1 MHRGARADIVRHQG
15 PAETAPGQARRK
27 PCRAADDGTGRSTDH
42 PAAVVHSVFPA
53 AGRASDR
60 ARIIRRRQAVTAFD
74 YRDGE
79 LAAEGVAL
87 AEIAAK
93 HGTPCFVY
101 SRAAIEDAFA
111 TFDRA
116 FAGLPHL
123 VCYAMKANSNL
134 AIVNLLARLGS
145 GFDIVS
151 GGELARAIAAG
162 ADPARIVFSGVGK
175 TDAEMASALQ
185 LGILCFNLESAS
197 ELEHLNR
204 VAGSLG
210 RRAPISFRVNPDVD
224 PKTHRYISTGLK
236 GDKFGIA
243 FHDALPLYRRA
254 AGLPHVAV
262 RGIDMHI
269 GSQITTLEPHC
280 EAAAKAFDLVD
291 RLAADGIALEHIDL
305 GGGIGIRYRDE
316 ETIAPADYAAA
327 IRALLGKRPLKL
339 LFEPGRMLVGNAGA
353 LLTRVLYLKPGADR
367 NFAIVDAAM
376 NDLLRPA
383 LYDAWHEVRAV
394 APRSGPPT
402 VWQIVGPVCESADFL
417 AHDRVLDLAEGDLLA
432 VLSAGAY
439 AMAMSSNYNSRP
451 RAAELVVDGKTAHL
465 VRPREVAEELFARE
479 ILLP

>member
-1 MHRGARADIVRHQG
+1 MRDQG
-15 PAETAPGQARRK
+15 SAETAAGQARRN
-27 PCRAADDGTGRSTDH
+27 PGRACDNGARRSADHAATVVRS
-42 PAAVVHSVFPA
+42 VVSA
-53 AGRASDR
+53 AGRAPDR
-60 ARIIRRRQAVTAFD
+60 ARTIRPRQAVMAFD

-87 AEIAAK
+87 AEIAAD

-116 FAGLPHL
+116 FAGVPHL

-151 GGELARAIAAG
+151 GGELARAVAAG

-175 TDAEMASALQ
+175 TEAEMARALQ

-210 RRAPISFRVNPDVD
+210 KRAPISFRVNPDVD

-243 FHDALPLYRRA
+243 FPDALPLYRRA

-291 RLAADGIALEHIDL
+291 RLAADGIVLEHIDL

-316 ETIAPADYAAA
+316 ETIAPAD
-327 IRALLGKRPLKL
+327 
-339 LFEPGRMLVGNAGA
+339 
-353 LLTRVLYLKPGADR
+353 
-367 NFAIVDAAM
+367 
-376 NDLLRPA
+376 
-383 LYDAWHEVRAV
+383 
-394 APRSGPPT
+394 
-402 VWQIVGPVCESADFL
+402 
-417 AHDRVLDLAEGDLLA
+417 
-432 VLSAGAY
+432 
-439 AMAMSSNYNSRP
+439 
-451 RAAELVVDGKTAHL
+451 
-465 VRPREVAEELFARE
+465 
-479 ILLP
+479 

>member
-1 MHRGARADIVRHQG
+1 
-15 PAETAPGQARRK
+15 
-27 PCRAADDGTGRSTDH
+27 
-42 PAAVVHSVFPA
+42 
-53 AGRASDR
+53 
-60 ARIIRRRQAVTAFD
+60 VTAFD

-101 SRAAIEDAFA
+101 SRAAIEGAFA

-116 FAGLPHL
+116 FAGVPHL

-134 AIVNLLARLGS
+134 AIINLLARLGS

-175 TDAEMASALQ
+175 TDAEMASALE

-236 GDKFGIA
+236 GDKFGVA

-254 AGLPHVAV
+254 ASLPHVAV

-291 RLAADGIALEHIDL
+291 RLGAEGIALEHIDL

-417 AHDRVLDLAEGDLLA
+417 AHDRVLDLEEGDLLA

-451 RAAELVVDGKTAHL
+451 RAAELVVDGITAHL